1 MSEIFGKFDTQD
13 LNRKSALDI
22 FEKLR
27 PIRQGINKEFIARR
41 LIWELIQNAKDN
53 VAVCNV
59 NSDNNLVVEISLTNN
74 KFIFSHN
81 KGYFKN
87 ENVRGLIRRYSSS
100 DKDRSETNSEA
111 VPATTGRFG
120 TGFMTTHLLSELVE
134 IKGVFQENAETF
146 KLFELNLDRSG
157 HTNSRNRKGVCF
169 C

>member
-27 PIRQGINKEFIARR
+27 PIRQGINKDFLARR

-53 VAVCNV
+53 VAVCNA
-59 NSDNNLVVEISLTNN
+59 NSDNNLEVDITLSHD
-74 KFIFSHN
+74 KFIFAHN

-100 DKDRSETNSEA
+100 DKDRSEVNTDEA
-111 VPATTGRFG
+111 PTTTGRFG

-134 IKGVFQENAETF
+134 IKGVFQENNETYY
-146 KLFELNLDRSG
+146 DVPQS
-157 HTNSRNRKGVCF
+157 
-169 C
+169 